1 MEATKKISNAVA
13 NSNNNICSI
22 SPQDILKAVTNI
34 NNNIPNIIPQDI
46 QKAVA
51 NYTEKSGTESTV
63 TSENQLEIPLLEDE
77 QIVEKPKKT
86 PAQKVIRKTFK
97 KTALLSNL
105 LPSGSVLAFQ
115 ILSPVVTHE
124 GQCLSSISH
133 SMTLFLLGIC
143 GISCFC
149 LCFTDSFRDERGKVR
164 YGLATF
170 RGLWTID
177 GSCPP
182 EDAEK
187 YKLKFLDFFHALLS
201 ILCFGA
207 VAAFDQNVLKCLY
220 PSPSPDAQEIL
231 AMLPMAVG
239 LVCTL
244 MFVAFPTTR
253 HGIGFPLSRC

>member
-1 MEATKKISNAVA
+1 METNKNSDAVA
-13 NSNNNICSI
+13 
-22 SPQDILKAVTNI
+22 I
-34 NNNIPNIIPQDI
+34 NAEKLGTQSV
-46 QKAVA
+46 VA
-51 NYTEKSGTESTV
+51 
-63 TSENQLEIPLLEDE
+63 SENELEIPLLED
-77 QIVEKPKKT
+77 VLMAEKPQKT

-115 ILSPVVTHE
+115 ILSPVITHE
-124 GQCLSSISH
+124 GQCHSSISH
-133 SMTLFLLGIC
+133 SMTLGLLGFC
-143 GISCFC
+143 AISCFI

-170 RGLWTID
+170 SGLLIID
-177 GSCPP
+177 GSRPP

-201 ILCFGA
+201 ILVFGA
-207 VAAFDQNVLKCLY
+207 VATFDQNVIKCLY

-231 AMLPMAVG
+231 AILPMAVG
-239 LVCTL
+239 VICTL

-253 HGIGFPLSRC
+253 HGIGFPLSRH

>member
-1 MEATKKISNAVA
+1 MEATATISR
-13 NSNNNICSI
+13 
-22 SPQDILKAVTNI
+22 
-34 NNNIPNIIPQDI
+34 
-46 QKAVA
+46 
-51 NYTEKSGTESTV
+51 EKLGTESAV
-63 TSENQLEIPLLEDE
+63 TSEDQLEIPLLEDL

-115 ILSPVVTHE
+115 ILSPVITHE
-124 GQCLSSISH
+124 GQCHSSISH
-133 SMTLFLLGIC
+133 SMTLGLLVFC
-143 GISCFC
+143 AISCFI

-187 YKLKFLDFFHALLS
+187 YKLKFLDLFHALLS
-201 ILCFGA
+201 ILVFCA
-207 VAAFDQNVLKCLY
+207 VAAFDQNVIKCLY
-220 PSPSPDAQEIL
+220 PSPSLDAQEIL
-231 AMLPMAVG
+231 SIVPMAVG
-239 LVCTL
+239 LICTL
-244 MFVAFPTTR
+244 MFVAFPSTR
-253 HGIGFPLSRC
+253 HGIGFPLSRH